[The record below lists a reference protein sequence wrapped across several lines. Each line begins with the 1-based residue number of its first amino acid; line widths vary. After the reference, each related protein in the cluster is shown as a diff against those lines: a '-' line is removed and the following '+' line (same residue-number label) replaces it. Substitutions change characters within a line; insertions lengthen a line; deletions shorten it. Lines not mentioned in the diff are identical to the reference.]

1 MAFLKTDVET
11 CYGFHVPNAYLKITR
26 VEFSPRKRAWDYA
39 VCVYANKEAAAEGK
53 IICDYYIGELPLQ
66 TGGELPD
73 ILRMIYE
80 DIKFKAQD
88 AETYPQIASKFADA
102 TNVFEKDVPESPS
115 YAELSAATAIL
126 MGGETA

>member
-39 VCVYANKEAAAEGK
+39 VFVYVNKEAAAEGK

-66 TGGELPD
+66 IGGELPD

-80 DIKFKAQD
+80 DIKLKSQD
-88 AETYPQIASKFADA
+88 TEHYSEIAEKFADC
-102 TNVFEKDVPESPS
+102 TDDVEEELPSPS
-115 YAELSAATAIL
+115 YAELSAATNIL
-126 MGGETA
+126 MGGESA

>member
-39 VCVYANKEAAAEGK
+39 LCVYANKEAAAEGK

-66 TGGELPD
+66 IGGELPD

-80 DIKFKAQD
+80 DIKLKSPD
-88 AETYPQIASKFADA
+88 TEHYSEIAEKFADC
-102 TNVFEKDVPESPS
+102 TDDVEEELPSPS
-115 YAELSAATAIL
+115 YAELSAATNIL
-126 MGGETA
+126 MGGESA

>member
-1 MAFLKTDVET
+1 MAFLKSDVET

-66 TGGELPD
+66 IGGELPD

-80 DIKFKAQD
+80 DIKLKSQD
-88 AETYPQIASKFADA
+88 TEHYSEIAEKFADCTDDVEEELPSA
-102 TNVFEKDVPESPS
+102 TN
-115 YAELSAATAIL
+115 IL
-126 MGGETA
+126 MGGNET

>member
-66 TGGELPD
+66 IGGELPD

-80 DIKFKAQD
+80 DIKFKSQD
-88 AETYPQIASKFADA
+88 TEHHSEIAEKFADC
-102 TNVFEKDVPESPS
+102 TDDVEEELPSPS
-115 YAELSAATAIL
+115 YAKLASATNIL
-126 MGGETA
+126 MGGNET